1 MSKSKECNVCAEK
14 YNLVLRKEIKC
25 VSCNF
30 ECCRTCI
37 ETYLKN
43 SNEDNHCM
51 NCKHLWD
58 DEFMKKS
65 LTQASVKR
73 LLEHRRDILFDREK
87 AKLPY
92 SQQYYVYHQKI
103 KKDTE
108 LLCEL
113 HKNQLLIRDQIS
125 EYKLSSYAMLKD
137 LNITKNCT
145 NNEYIVDTLKKTK
158 THIEQCQKEDREFNK
173 QMNSIRRKIYDWEH
187 GQNALFEKKT
197 DKENVITILKNCDKD
212 DCKGFVMSDYKCG
225 TCESVYC
232 RKCNIIKEKDHEC
245 KEDDI
250 KTAEFLKKSTKPCP
264 TCAILIHKVSGCT
277 QMWCPSCKTTFDY
290 KTGKI
295 DEGIIHNPHYF
306 EWIRNNKNSTV
317 VQENQENANCN
328 RRVNQ
333 QQYLTHIRVAFSA
346 DRTMVRLLGEYNRLY
361 GHTTYIKNSLPRL
374 KQDQNKVNMDLRIQW
389 MCEEITTD
397 YLKRTLVT
405 REKKHRYN
413 DRKRQVYD
421 LTETVFN
428 DIQHKILQINDHKA
442 PELKECIKEFNTI
455 IDYTNQ
461 CLEKIG
467 NVYNYKTNHT
477 MLLCHPKIN

>member
-1 MSKSKECNVCAEK
+1 
-14 YNLVLRKEIKC
+14 
-25 VSCNF
+25 
-30 ECCRTCI
+30 
-37 ETYLKN
+37 
-43 SNEDNHCM
+43 
-51 NCKHLWD
+51 
-58 DEFMKKS
+58 
-65 LTQASVKR
+65 
-73 LLEHRRDILFDREK
+73 
-87 AKLPY
+87 
-92 SQQYYVYHQKI
+92 
-103 KKDTE
+103 
-108 LLCEL
+108 
-113 HKNQLLIRDQIS
+113 
-125 EYKLSSYAMLKD
+125 
-137 LNITKNCT
+137 
-145 NNEYIVDTLKKTK
+145 
-158 THIEQCQKEDREFNK
+158 
-173 QMNSIRRKIYDWEH
+173 
-187 GQNALFEKKT
+187 
-197 DKENVITILKNCDKD
+197 
-212 DCKGFVMSDYKCG
+212 MSDYKCG

-250 KTAEFLKKSTKPCP
+250 KTAEFLKKSTKACP

-317 VQENQENANCN
+317 VQENQENTNCN

-374 KQDQNKVNMDLRIQW
+374 NQDQNKVNMDLRIQW

-397 YLKRTLVT
+397 YFKRSLVT

-442 PELKECIKEFNTI
+442 PELKDCIKEFNTI

-477 MLLCHPKIN
+477 MLLRHPKIN